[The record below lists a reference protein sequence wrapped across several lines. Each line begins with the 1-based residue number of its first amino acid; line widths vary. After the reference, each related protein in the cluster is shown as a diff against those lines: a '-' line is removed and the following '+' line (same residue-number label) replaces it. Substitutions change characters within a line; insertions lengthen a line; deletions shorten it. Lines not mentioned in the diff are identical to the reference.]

1 MEQEQNTQ
9 TENHRKFPLKRV
21 LLVCIPI
28 VTIVLAV
35 IINTGVQTGFFT
47 RMSREFQNLFFGRIH
62 IETGTYTGETD
73 WGDFFGDGSFQFESG
88 EVYSGS
94 WEDNQFT
101 GYGSLSYP
109 DIGTYEGNFSGF
121 KKEGTG
127 TFTWASGDVYTGQWE
142 DDAME
147 GKGIYTFATGG
158 ELEGAFREN
167 QFWSGTY
174 TVSNTSGSYKVD
186 YLGGEMCSAEIHF
199 SDGTTYSGDFSDG
212 KLNGTGEMYYA
223 NGDTYAGAYRD
234 GVRSGYGTYVWVTG
248 DQYKGHW
255 TDDVIDGKG
264 VYTFASGMTLDG
276 SFSKGEF
283 VSGAYS
289 MWNDDGTFEF
299 DLEDGIPVS
308 VQMEL
313 TNGLQY
319 DGGLSQNTLDG
330 EGKIVY
336 PSGETY
342 EGEFSEGKRDGDG
355 TYTWLD
361 GSSYTGDWSDDQV
374 NGTGTYTYPKGS
386 EGLKLRGS
394 FVNGQPDGQC
404 TYYLASG
411 LSYVTTWEDGTCIK
425 LTE

>member
-1 MEQEQNTQ
+1 MEQEQNLQ
-9 TENHRKFPLKRV
+9 TENPRKLAHKKV
-21 LLVCIPI
+21 LLACIAI
-28 VTIVLAV
+28 AAIALAAL
-35 IINTGVQTGFFT
+35 INTGVQSGFFT
-47 RMSREFQNLFFGRIH
+47 QMSREIQRLFFGQIR

-73 WGDFFGDGSFQFESG
+73 WGDFFGDGSFRFDSG

-94 WEDNQFT
+94 WKDNQFT
-101 GYGSLSYP
+101 GDGILSYP
-109 DIGTYEGNFSGF
+109 DVGTYKGSFNGS

-127 TFTWASGDVYTGQWE
+127 TFTWANGDIYTGQWK

-147 GKGIYTFATGG
+147 GEGVYTLASGG
-158 ELEGAFREN
+158 KLDGSFREN

-174 TVSNTSGSYKVD
+174 TVSTASGSYKVD
-186 YLGGEMCSAEIHF
+186 YSGGKMCSAEIQF
-199 SDGTTYSGDFSDG
+199 SDGTAYSGDFTSG
-212 KLNGTGEMYYA
+212 KLNGTGEMHYP
-223 NGDTYAGAYRD
+223 NGDTYEGAYQD

-255 TDDVIDGKG
+255 TDDVIDGMG

-276 SFSKGEF
+276 TFSQGEF
-283 VSGAYS
+283 VSGVYS
-289 MWNDDGTFEF
+289 MWNEEGTFQF
-299 DLEDGIPVS
+299 DLEDGISVS

-319 DGGLSQNTLDG
+319 NGGFSQNTLEG

-342 EGEFSEGKRDGDG
+342 EGEFSKGKRDGYG
-355 TYTWLD
+355 TYTWPD
-361 GSSYTGDWSDDQV
+361 GSSYSGHWSDDQM
-374 NGTGTYTYPKGS
+374 NGTGAYTYPKGS
-386 EGLKLRGS
+386 DGRKLSGS

-425 LTE
+425 VTE